1 MRLIPLLT
9 PALALVACSDYEV
22 KTTNSDLLGST
33 DEGAPDI
40 EVDPGEIDFGSILVG
55 SGLTDVRTVTV
66 SNVGDAALEINNLTL
81 ANTELFEVYDLST
94 IGAVLVP
101 AGGSTTFTV
110 AYTPLTADPAN
121 TQILISSNDPDEPEA
136 PVDLIAQGLAPV
148 IEVSPENYDF
158 GTMYIGCDLA
168 STVTITN
175 SGNADLIVTDF
186 DYVSASD
193 DLVFDDNES
202 NVDVDGN
209 EIGNGPLP
217 WTIPPLSSKDVY
229 VSYAPVDDYADE
241 GFLTVDSNDPFR
253 PQAQAYQ
260 TGNGVLYGEN
270 LDIFE
275 QPIRGSSDIVF
286 VIDNSCSM
294 AEEQANLQ
302 DNFAYFAAG
311 LVEYDLDYQI
321 GVITTD
327 SPTFRGDAITAET
340 DDIEAEFISQT
351 SVGTGGSG
359 NEMPTEMAYQSSSS
373 GGDIS
378 EFVRDEA
385 ILSMIFVSDE
395 PDSSPS
401 AWATYLSAYQD
412 LKNDSDD
419 YVAHAISGDWPTGCG
434 TASATNNVYELTVAT
449 GGLYLSVCATEW
461 ASHLEA
467 LVEGS
472 VADLS
477 SFELT
482 QWPVPATI
490 VVRVDGITTTT
501 GWEYN
506 EADNSVDFD
515 ETHVPEGGATIEVE
529 YALFGDCEG

>member
-1 MRLIPLLT
+1 VRLIPLLT
-9 PALALVACSDYEV
+9 PMLALAACSDYTV

-33 DEGAPDI
+33 EEGVPDI
-40 EVDPGEIDFGSILVG
+40 VVDPVQIDFGSVLVG
-55 SGLTDVRTVTV
+55 SGITDVRTVTIT
-66 SNVGDAALEINNLTL
+66 NVGDAALEISNLTL
-81 ANTELFEVYDLST
+81 ANIELFEVYELST

-101 AGGSTTFTV
+101 PDGSTTFTV
-110 AYTPLTADPAN
+110 AYTPLTAAPAN
-121 TQILISSNDPDEPEA
+121 TDVLISSNDPDSPET
-136 PVDLIAQGLAPV
+136 PVELIAEGLAPV

-193 DLVFDDNES
+193 DLDFDDNET
-202 NVDVDGN
+202 NVVDSV
-209 EIGNGPLP
+209 ELGNGPLP
-217 WTIPPLSSKDVY
+217 WTIAPLSSLDVY
-229 VSYAPVDDYADE
+229 VNYAPVDDYADE

-286 VIDNSCSM
+286 IIDNSCSM

-327 SPTFRGDAITAET
+327 SPTFRGEVITQDT

-359 NEMPTEMAYQSSSS
+359 NEMPSEMAYQSSS

-378 EFVRDEA
+378 DFVRDDA

-401 AWATYLSAYQD
+401 AWADYLDAFQS

-419 YVAHAISGDWPTGCG
+419 YIAHAISGDWPTGCG

-515 ETHVPEGGATIEVE
+515 ETHVPEGGSTIEVE